1 MLLYI
6 TLSLVSGL
14 FFFFFINFVKNKKI
28 FFKAHA
34 QAQTIIL
41 DSENK
46 KTLDFNKLQQE
57 ESDYIQDTKAMI
69 LTKQKRLNHKKQQSE
84 SYLKRQSRF
93 YLEKIT
99 EKTRIFEKAQ
109 SNINNYHSTVQ
120 SKEQELNQLNQKNE
134 IAKNNLQKKL
144 ENCSQSNIIDIR
156 AYLKEKKENQ
166 LKQNA
171 KIKSKDLIES
181 INLSAEKKAKN
192 ILHNTLNRFTMP
204 YCANRGLGIIN
215 FNSEEHFQFFCK
227 TYSDLFPKIESIC
240 NLVIKITDQNI
251 EVLTRDPMRRKWAS
265 DFLEKILFYKKAVTD
280 TDLKNMLQTQKNY
293 LLKIIKNDGKKA
305 FKQLDLKPLHDN
317 ILNVFGTLQYRYS
330 FTQNQYTHCV
340 EVGFLCGLLA
350 AEINAEVKKYRLSGL
365 LHDLGKA
372 IDHNKQGGH
381 AVIGADLL
389 EKHNVDKE
397 VVYAIRSHH
406 HDTPPKSSLD
416 FLVIAADALSGAR
429 PGARRSTANSYNQK
443 MDQLAEIGNSFKE
456 IQHTFVLN
464 AGRELRVFVDSQ
476 KVSDKQILDLHKELI
491 KKVETECKY
500 PHQIK
505 IMIIRKSLSVQKT
518 GRLKTGS

>member
-1 MLLYI
+1 MFLYI
-6 TLSLVSGL
+6 TLSLIVGL
-14 FFFFFINFVKNKKI
+14 FFFFFISFLQNKKI
-28 FFKAHA
+28 FFKAHS
-34 QAQTIIL
+34 QAKAIVLET
-41 DSENK
+41 ENSSA
-46 KTLDFNKLQQE
+46 LDFKDLKQK
-57 ESDYIQDTKAMI
+57 ESDYIQETKAA
-69 LTKQKRLNHKKQQSE
+69 LLKKQKHLDHKKQQSE

-99 EKTRIFEKAQ
+99 EKNHTFEKAKSSIDKYQ
-109 SNINNYHSTVQ
+109 FEIKA
-120 SKEQELNQLNQKNE
+120 KEQKLSQLNQDNATKK
-134 IAKNNLQKKL
+134 IKLQKDL
-144 ENCSQSNIIDIR
+144 ESYSDSNIVDIT

-171 KIKSKDLIES
+171 KIKSKDLAEQ
-181 INLSAEKKAKN
+181 INLFAEKKAKN
-192 ILHNTLNRFTMP
+192 ILDNALNRFTMP

-215 FNSEEHFQFFCK
+215 FNNEEHFQFFCK
-227 TYSDLFPKIESIC
+227 THSSLFPKIESIC
-240 NLVIKITDQNI
+240 DLVVKTTEQNI

-265 DFLEKILFYKKAVTD
+265 DFLEKILFYKKPLTD
-280 TDLKNMLQTQKNY
+280 KDLQNMLQTQKNY
-293 LLKIIKNDGKKA
+293 LLKTIKSDGKKA
-305 FKQLDLKPLHDN
+305 FQELKLIPLHDN
-317 ILNVFGTLQYRYS
+317 ILNVFGSLQYRYS
-330 FTQNQYTHCV
+330 FTQNQYAHCV

-350 AEINAEVKKYRLSGL
+350 SEIKAEVKKYRLSGL

-389 EKHNVDKE
+389 AKYDVDKD

-443 MDQLAEIGNSFKE
+443 MDQLEEIGNSFKE
-456 IQHTFVLN
+456 IQQTFVLN
-464 AGRELRVFVDSQ
+464 AGRELRVFVDSK
-476 KVSDKQILDLHKELI
+476 KVSDKQMLDLHKELV

-505 IMIIRKSLSVQKT
+505 IMIIRKSLSSQKA
-518 GRLKTGS
+518 GRSQQAG